1 MTRMSA
7 ASEDDV
13 VVTIEDIERLGTSN
27 FDATG
32 RIYYNSGIG
41 LEQTLRENVAGFSRL
56 RLRPRVLRNVA
67 ERRLEVTLLGD
78 QKLSMPVGISPTAFQ
93 KMAHPDGEVAVAKAA
108 QAAGTLMTLSTFSND
123 CLEDVQREAPG
134 GLRWFQ
140 LHVFRDREFTR
151 NLVERAERSGYRA
164 LVLTVDMPVERAP
177 NPAKKS
183 DFCIPEHLRC
193 GNLLGTSRHKDA
205 NPKAAAFNG
214 LLDPSVTWA
223 DVTWLRSI
231 TKLPVVA
238 KGICTGSLLLHTT
251 VLEDDPCARRL
262 LGTNHRTAG
271 NT

>member
-123 CLEDVQREAPG
+123 CLEDVQREAQG

-140 LHVFRDREFTR
+140 LHCVQGQGVHKEPRGTCREVR
-151 NLVERAERSGYRA
+151 
-164 LVLTVDMPVERAP
+164 
-177 NPAKKS
+177 
-183 DFCIPEHLRC
+183 
-193 GNLLGTSRHKDA
+193 
-205 NPKAAAFNG
+205 
-214 LLDPSVTWA
+214 
-223 DVTWLRSI
+223 
-231 TKLPVVA
+231 LPRPRTHRRYA
-238 KGICTGSLLLHTT
+238 RGKG
-251 VLEDDPCARRL
+251 A
-262 LGTNHRTAG
+262 
-271 NT
+271 